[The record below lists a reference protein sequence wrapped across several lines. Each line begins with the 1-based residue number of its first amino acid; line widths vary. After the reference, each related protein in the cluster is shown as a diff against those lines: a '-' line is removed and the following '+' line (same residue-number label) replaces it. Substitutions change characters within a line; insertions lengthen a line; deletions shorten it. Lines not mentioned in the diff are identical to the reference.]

1 MTGKRIIVIRINSS
15 GTDPYHT
22 FTQ

>member
-1 MTGKRIIVIRINSS
+1 MTGKRIIVIRIKSS